1 MTIPGN
7 QSTRLSGNLRLLSLR
22 ARSST
27 PCADG
32 SDYITPRPA
41 FFRASFIPHNARL
54 GTPLERL
61 RDLPVPPTTVHIRSP
76 DALQLSISRPPQ
88 PPKYA
93 KYRSSCTH
101 TKMGAGLHGLSLEP
115 FPLFVDSESSPLPSP
130 KILLNMNGFQLYTP
144 PPKAKRPRISMP
156 AKLSNYL
163 QVRYYQY
170 EVTFGLYMMTL
181 VEKFILNTILVTIV
195 AGILYGLYIGLEP
208 FVVDCVCKIVYY
220 ITGSLTSAPMFCF
233 R

>member
-1 MTIPGN
+1 M
-7 QSTRLSGNLRLLSLR
+7 
-22 ARSST
+22 
-27 PCADG
+27 
-32 SDYITPRPA
+32 
-41 FFRASFIPHNARL
+41 
-54 GTPLERL
+54 
-61 RDLPVPPTTVHIRSP
+61 
-76 DALQLSISRPPQ
+76 
-88 PPKYA
+88 
-93 KYRSSCTH
+93 H

-130 KILLNMNGFQLYTP
+130 KILFGVNGFQLYTP
-144 PPKAKRPRISMP
+144 PPKSKRPRISVP

-181 VEKFILNTILVTIV
+181 AEKFILNAILVTIL
-195 AGILYGLYIGLEP
+195 AGILYGFYIGLEP

-220 ITGSLTSAPMFCF
+220 ITGSLANAPMLCL